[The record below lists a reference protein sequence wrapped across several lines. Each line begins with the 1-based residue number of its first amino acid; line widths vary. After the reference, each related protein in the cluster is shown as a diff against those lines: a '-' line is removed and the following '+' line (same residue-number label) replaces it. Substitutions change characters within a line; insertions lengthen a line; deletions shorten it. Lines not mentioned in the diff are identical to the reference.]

1 MHNFN
6 LRADC
11 VLDNGVNASVACFVK
26 VFVLEIW
33 LTGLMLELLVGDFK
47 NWGALQVSFHTKSI
61 SQKACYQIRPKS
73 R

>member
-1 MHNFN
+1 LQAFLLFMHNFN

-47 NWGALQVSFHTKSI
+47 N
-61 SQKACYQIRPKS
+61 
-73 R
+73 